1 MNDEMVLKR
10 LEGLE
15 RQVGFLVESTKG
27 WQELKHDLTPIFN
40 DAFKLVMKELGQVEA
55 GFQLEDVFALV
66 KRGLRSI
73 RNLTYTLEQ
82 MENIIDLWQTVEPLL
97 HAAVPKVI
105 NHLDEL
111 EQKGV
116 FRIYKA
122 MVEVR
127 SKVAQ
132 AYPPEAI
139 EEMGDSFVTLL
150 SLLKK
155 MGDPN
160 IREVM
165 EKLIDVMAELN
176 LKECKDCGPFGL
188 VAAMGSKE
196 AKQGLGVM
204 LELTKGLGKLK
215 N

>member
-1 MNDEMVLKR
+1 MNDELVLKR

-15 RQVGFLVESTKG
+15 RQVGYLVDASKG

-40 DAFKLVMKELGQVEA
+40 DAFRLVMKELGQVEA

-82 MENIIDLWQTVEPLL
+82 LENIIDLWQTIEPLL
-97 HAAVPKVI
+97 HSAVPQVI
-105 NHLDEL
+105 HHLDEL

-127 SKVAQ
+127 SKVAK

-155 MGDPN
+155 FGDPN
-160 IREVM
+160 VREVM
-165 EKLIDVMAELN
+165 EKLIGVMGEMN
-176 LKECKDCGPFGL
+176 LKECKDCGPLGL
-188 VAAMGSKE
+188 VTGMSSKE

-204 LELTKGLGKLK
+204 LELTKSLGKLK